1 MFAPLLIPALHAAPR
16 VRSRLPREA
25 SATDL
30 FVVAEEGTFGGRR
43 WRQGELIE
51 VSGAGD
57 GVAVLAP
64 RGFGRVRLGTVQGS
78 RLFGDAGEPC
88 SAERWAIAGY
98 VRAVYHRQGEDWTA
112 ESWGSDAA
120 ALAA

>member
-1 MFAPLLIPALHAAPR
+1 MFAPLLVPALHAAPR
-16 VRSRLPREA
+16 VRARLPPA
-25 SATDL
+25 VSAADL

-51 VSGAGD
+51 VGVAGD

-64 RGFGRVRLGTVQGS
+64 RGFGRVRLGTVQGA

-88 SAERWAIAGY
+88 SAERWAVAGF
-98 VRAVYHRQGEDWTA
+98 VRAVYHRQGEAWTA
-112 ESWGSDAA
+112 ESWGADGA